1 MNQTEKLGTE
11 SIVKLIF
18 KYSVPSTVGM
28 LVNAIYNIVDRM
40 FICKFVGENAMA
52 GLTIAFPIM
61 MVFNSI
67 AVLIGIGGSSLIA
80 IYFGKKKYDEANGIF
95 GNVSSLLIL
104 TSALTIAGLLLGMDF
119 LLGLFGASPEVV
131 NYARSYLSIILFGMF
146 FQLTAFTLNSIIRA
160 EGHPN
165 LAMLAMIASAAAN
178 IVLDY
183 IFIGILKK
191 GVQGAAVATIL
202 GQAVGFIIL
211 LQYFVSGKSILKIKL
226 ANFRLVPSYVKEIC
240 SIGSA
245 SFLLHIG
252 MSLSFSF
259 LNAALAKYGGD
270 AAITSLGAINSLF
283 TLVIMPVN
291 GIQQGL
297 TPIIGYNHGAKLK
310 TRANKALF
318 YGIAIAAGFSILLFA
333 AMELFPEF
341 LLSLFL
347 SHDSPTMTTAVN
359 GFRLYIASLP
369 IISIIFLGVS
379 YFQATAQGGKAF
391 FLGFSRQLLFLIPT
405 ILFLP
410 KIFGLNGVWLATPV
424 ADAFAAAAAVLL
436 LLFLREPKVKSKVT
450 RTITKGIY

>member
-11 SIVKLIF
+11 SIVKLLF
-18 KYSVPSTVGM
+18 AYSIPSTVGM
-28 LVNAIYNIVDRM
+28 IVNAIYNIVDRM
-40 FICKFVGENAMA
+40 FISRFVGENAMA
-52 GLTIAFPIM
+52 GLTISFPIM
-61 MVFNSI
+61 MVFNAI

-80 IYFGKKKYDEANGIF
+80 INFGKKKYDEANSIF
-95 GNVSSLLIL
+95 GNVFSLIVI
-104 TSALTIAGLLLGMDF
+104 TSAFTIAALVLSLDF
-119 LLGLFGASPEVV
+119 LLDLFGTSPEVV
-131 NYARSYLSIILFGMF
+131 GYAKAYLSIILFGMF
-146 FQLTAFTLNSIIRA
+146 FQLSAFTLNSIMRS
-160 EGHPN
+160 EGRPN
-165 LAMLAMIASAAAN
+165 LAMLAMLVSAATN

-183 IFIGILKK
+183 IFIVILKK
-191 GVQGAAVATIL
+191 GVQGAAVATII
-202 GQAVGFIIL
+202 GQSAGFIIL
-211 LQYFVSGKSILKIKL
+211 IRYFISGRSILKIKKE
-226 ANFRLVPSYVKEIC
+226 NFKLKLSNIKNIC

-283 TLVIMPVN
+283 TLAIMPVN

-310 TRANKALF
+310 ERVNKALV
-318 YGIAIAAGFSILLFA
+318 YGIGIAAGFSTLFFA
-333 AMELFPEF
+333 ALELFPEP

>member
-1 MNQTEKLGTE
+1 MNETEKLGTE
-11 SIVKLIF
+11 SIVKLIL

-95 GNVSSLLIL
+95 GNVLSLLIL
-104 TSALTIAGLLLGMDF
+104 TSAFTIAGLLLGMDF

-131 NYARSYLSIILFGMF
+131 SYAKSYLSIILFGMF

-183 IFIGILKK
+183 MFIGILQK
-191 GVQGAAVATIL
+191 GVRGAAVATIL

-211 LQYFVSGKSILKIKL
+211 LQYFVSGKSILKIKSE
-226 ANFRLVPSYVKEIC
+226 NFRLIPSYVKDIC

-259 LNAALAKYGGD
+259 LNAALSRYGGD

-310 TRANKALF
+310 TRANKTLL
-318 YGIAIAAGFSILLFA
+318 YGIGIAAGFSTLLFA
-333 AMELFPEF
+333 VMELFPEP

-347 SHDSPTMTTAVN
+347 SHASPTMATAVN
-359 GFRLYIASLP
+359 GLRLYIASFP
-369 IISIIFLGVS
+369 IISIVFLGVS

-391 FLGFSRQLLFLIPT
+391 LLGFSRQLLFLIPA
-405 ILFLP
+405 ILLLP
-410 KIFGLNGVWLATPV
+410 KVLGLNGVWLATPA
-424 ADAFAAAAAVLL
+424 ADTLAVVMAALFL
-436 LLFLREPKVKSKVT
+436 LLFREPKAKPSETVN
-450 RTITKGIY
+450 